1 MSSEASYV
9 EHFGADI
16 VAIFSEIYYDKGWN
30 AYVDNKLTPH
40 FRANYVLRGMQVPAG
55 NHTVEFK
62 FEPTSYS
69 TGETVAY
76 ASSIILLLLLGFV
89 SYKELIKE

>member
-1 MSSEASYV
+1 
-9 EHFGADI
+9 
-16 VAIFSEIYYDKGWN
+16 
-30 AYVDNKLTPH
+30 
-40 FRANYVLRGMQVPAG
+40 MQVPAG

-69 TGETVAY
+69 TGESVAY

-89 SYKELIKE
+89 SYKEFK

>member
-1 MSSEASYV
+1 M
-9 EHFGADI
+9 
-16 VAIFSEIYYDKGWN
+16 IFSEIYYDKGWN

-62 FEPTSYS
+62 FEPTSYY

-89 SYKELIKE
+89 SYKEFK